1 MSAPS
6 SPPSTRRSARRGS
19 PLSGPAANGRAMYP
33 NPGMRISDAERTEV
47 ADRLS
52 RHYSDGRLDQ
62 EEFSKRLDQAM
73 NATTQADLGGLF
85 ADLPET
91 ELDAGRAASGPS
103 DRSRRPSA
111 EPRPRVRRHG
121 GRPHRVLTFILVII
135 AAIVVANALAHWF
148 VPLFVIG
155 AIVLVWLWSGQRRRR

>member
-19 PLSGPAANGRAMYP
+19 SPSGPAANGRASYLD
-33 NPGMRISDAERTEV
+33 PGMRISDAERTEV

-91 ELDAGRAASGPS
+91 ELHAGQTAAGPS
-103 DRSRRPSA
+103 GRSRRPSP
-111 EPRPRVRRHG
+111 EPRPGMRRHG
-121 GRPHRVLTFILVII
+121 GRPHRVLTFILVIVVAI
-135 AAIVVANALAHWF
+135 AVANALAHWF

-155 AIVLVWLWSGQRRRR
+155 AIVLAWLWFSQRRRH

>member
-19 PLSGPAANGRAMYP
+19 PLSGAAANRRASYL

-91 ELDAGRAASGPS
+91 ELDAGRAAAGPS
-103 DRSRRPSA
+103 GRPRRPS
-111 EPRPRVRRHG
+111 EPRVRRHG

-135 AAIVVANALAHWF
+135 AAVVVANALAHWF

-155 AIVLVWLWSGQRRRR
+155 AIAAVWLWFGQRRRR

>member
-1 MSAPS
+1 
-6 SPPSTRRSARRGS
+6 
-19 PLSGPAANGRAMYP
+19 
-33 NPGMRISDAERTEV
+33 MRISDAERTEV

-62 EEFSKRLDQAM
+62 DEFSRRLDQAM

-91 ELDAGRAASGPS
+91 ELDAGQAATGPS
-103 DRSRRPSA
+103 GRPRRPS
-111 EPRPRVRRHG
+111 EPRVRRHG

-148 VPLFVIG
+148 IPLFLIG
-155 AIVLVWLWSGQRRRR
+155 AIVLAWLWLGQRRRR